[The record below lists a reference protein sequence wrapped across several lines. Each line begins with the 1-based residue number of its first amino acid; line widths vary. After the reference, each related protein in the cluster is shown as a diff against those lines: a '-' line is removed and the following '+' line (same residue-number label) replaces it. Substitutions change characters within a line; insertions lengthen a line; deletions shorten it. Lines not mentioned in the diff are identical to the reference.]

1 MVYYVINI
9 VPDRSVLNHAQCLHQ
24 EVPALDAE
32 VKRWHEKL
40 KAFDNLENLRDNLA
54 KLKDKWAWAIV
65 AEVENVSTVHSLF
78 LYCY

>member
-1 MVYYVINI
+1 M
-9 VPDRSVLNHAQCLHQ
+9 
-24 EVPALDAE
+24 DAE

-65 AEVENVSTVHSLF
+65 AEVENVSTVHVVV
-78 LYCY
+78 